1 MRKQES
7 EYESGFFLLRDPIPF
22 DGTIVHITASGY
34 CALKNRDDQ
43 RFQMSL
49 VQFDAATVRNV
60 EYISAVCD
68 FTRDTNTSVGT
79 VNEDVMISLLA
90 GDYLGIWF
98 NYQCA
103 ESRCPFRPATTN
115 SDSKIFLY
123 LNDSFNINSL
133 PERIRNAPSVGLEFS
148 YTIIQGETVRVSIM
162 CKTII
167 TVYNPDV
174 CKEDQLNITAILLSI
189 TLPTFFLVSLIILLW
204 LLCKYYRNKRKGSK
218 VMVAMKLFFKTRR
231 M

>member
-1 MRKQES
+1 MREQES

-49 VQFDAATVRNV
+49 IQFDAATVRNI

-98 NYQCA
+98 NYRCA

-115 SDSKIFLY
+115 SHSKRFVH

-133 PERIRNAPSVGLEFS
+133 PERILNAPSVSLEFS
-148 YTIIQGETVRVSIM
+148 YTVIGGETGSRVSIM
-162 CKTII
+162 CQTII
-167 TVYNPDV
+167 IYNPEE
-174 CKEDQLNITAILLSI
+174 CEEDQRYITAILLSV

-204 LLCKYYRNKRKGSK
+204 LLCKYYRNKRK
-218 VMVAMKLFFKTRR
+218 VMVAMF
-231 M
+231 